1 VSFVVDPVFTVAAA
15 CALALVL
22 ALGAVEKLADFGRF
36 QGAVGEYRIL
46 PSVAV
51 PVFAALVVA
60 LELAASVLL
69 VVPGCTPFGVI
80 AAWLLLALV
89 SLGLGINLAR
99 GRTDLD
105 CGCGGAG
112 QRISW
117 SLLWRNAGLA
127 LLGLF
132 ALATTDGRALGGAD
146 LALIGAAALVWA
158 SLYRAA
164 DQLLA
169 SATLMRRAHA

>member
-1 VSFVVDPVFTVAAA
+1 VDPVFTLAAA

-22 ALGAVEKLADFGRF
+22 ALGAVEKLLGFGRF

-46 PSVAV
+46 PSAAV

-60 LELAASVLL
+60 LELGASVLL
-69 VVPGCTPFGVI
+69 VVPGYSRSGVV

-89 SLGLGINLAR
+89 SSGLGINLAR

-117 SLLWRNAGLA
+117 SLIWRNAGLA
-127 LLGLF
+127 LIGLF
-132 ALATTDGRALGGAD
+132 ALATTDARALGGAD
-146 LALIGAAALVWA
+146 IAVIAAAAVVWTA
-158 SLYRAA
+158 LYRAA

-169 SATLMRRAHA
+169 SANLMRRAHA